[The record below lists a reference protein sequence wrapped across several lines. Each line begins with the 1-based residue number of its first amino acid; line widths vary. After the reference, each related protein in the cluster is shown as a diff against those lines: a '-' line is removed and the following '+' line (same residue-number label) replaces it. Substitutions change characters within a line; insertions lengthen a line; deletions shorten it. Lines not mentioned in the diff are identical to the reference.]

1 MTTITKANDTTSTAK
16 APWYERFLVF
26 LKRINAKIEAT
37 DNRWL
42 WAVLI
47 LYVVSIA
54 IISAYHE
61 PWFDEAQ
68 SWMIA
73 RDASYHDMIF
83 YIPHYEGHPPLWWLY
98 LSLFAKTGVP
108 YELGLKTAAILL
120 NTVAMG
126 ILLFKAPFPKIVR
139 CVIPFTY
146 FFFYQ
151 YGVIS
156 RCYSLLML
164 GFILMALFW
173 KDRDEKPFKVIVTM
187 CLVCCSTAYGL
198 LLCGGLTLVWLG
210 QIIKRII
217 SKQLKIKDF
226 FLSKTFLAMFLLLIL
241 AIGLIILIIPQ
252 KDTIAIHATKENPFL
267 FQLFYMFIIAPLDAT
282 CFSSTTDAFY
292 LNELSLSHSAML
304 CAIILFLI
312 YAPAMCL
319 FGRKHHSL
327 SLLIVPYCF
336 YSIFAASVY
345 YYTHHN
351 GIITI
356 FLVFW
361 FWISTE
367 MKSSPIISSF
377 PKAIEDLNNKA
388 FQIMLIML
396 VACVCFYGL
405 FWNIS
410 ASTLD
415 INSNY
420 SVGRETASFL
430 KEHHLENLRIMTSW
444 STLQL
449 SKGDKIENILSQEAP
464 VINPYFNHNI
474 FFSFNNGDFDKGYS
488 LHKIPTQDAIESAMN
503 NWKKGGPPDV
513 LIYNPNISL
522 VYGKDISYSQ
532 YTLVKSIE
540 ASSIYKNFQYFVD
553 IPFMKCQIYLRTDLL
568 SEYGF

>member
-1 MTTITKANDTTSTAK
+1 MTTITKANDTASTAK

-26 LKRINAKIEAT
+26 LKRINTKIEAT

-267 FQLFYMFIIAPLDAT
+267 FQLFYMLIIAPLDAT
-282 CFSSTTDAFY
+282 CFSSTTETFY
-292 LNELSLSHSAML
+292 LNEVSLGYSAIVS
-304 CAIILFLI
+304 AIILFLI
-312 YAPAMCL
+312 YAPAIYL
-319 FGRKHHSL
+319 FGKKHHSL
-327 SLLIVPYCF
+327 CFLIIPYCF
-336 YSIFAASVY
+336 FSIFASSVY
-345 YYTHHN
+345 YYTHHS

-356 FLVFW
+356 FIMFW
-361 FWISTE
+361 FWISIE
-367 MKSSPIISSF
+367 MKKNDIMYPFETKSFNHTIIQLMF
-377 PKAIEDLNNKA
+377 
-388 FQIMLIML
+388 IMLIS
-396 VACVCFYGL
+396 CVCFYGL

-410 ASTLD
+410 ASVLD

-420 SVGRETASFL
+420 SSGREISNFL
-430 KEHHLENLRIMTSW
+430 KESHLDNLHIMTSW

-449 SKGDKIENILSQEAP
+449 SDGREIENILSQDAP
-464 VINPYFNHNI
+464 VINPYFNHNL
-474 FFSFNNGDFDKGYS
+474 FFSFNNGDSDKGYNI
-488 LHKIPTQDAIESAMN
+488 HRIPTQDEINNTFE
-503 NWKKGGPPDV
+503 NWKKYGPPDV
-513 LIYNPNISL
+513 LIKHPNISL
-522 VYGKDISYSQ
+522 VYGQDVSYSQ
-532 YTLVKSIE
+532 YTLVKTIE
-540 ASSIYKNFQYFVD
+540 FAYIYKNFQYFID
-553 IPFMKCQIYLRTDLL
+553 IPFMKCQIYLRNDLL
-568 SEYGF
+568 NKYGF